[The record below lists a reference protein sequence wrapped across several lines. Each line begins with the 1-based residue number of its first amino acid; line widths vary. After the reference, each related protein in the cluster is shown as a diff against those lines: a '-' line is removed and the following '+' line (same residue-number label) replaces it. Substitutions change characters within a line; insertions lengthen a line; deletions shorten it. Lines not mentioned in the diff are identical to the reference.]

1 MGEVFFNC
9 GLWLGEATSASRFFV
24 VLDEV
29 EACLALAELK
39 AWQRDVVA
47 PIRQQLSNFTWQER
61 AGESDDPYRCL
72 DLGLDMAA
80 ILVQPLKRYV
90 NDRLRGT
97 YDGDPCA
104 LEVWELPQEVEDRDT
119 VWCAIDLL
127 KGCARSAERQQP
139 VCVYFDSLA
148 SFTYRWP

>member
-1 MGEVFFNC
+1 MGDAFFNC

-29 EACLALAELK
+29 EARLSPAERED
-39 AWQRDVVA
+39 WQREVVA
-47 PIRQQLSNFTWQER
+47 PIRQQLWDLTWREG
-61 AGESDDPYRCL
+61 AGESDDTQRCL
-72 DLGLDMAA
+72 DLGLDLAA
-80 ILVQPLKRYV
+80 ALVHPLRRYV
-90 NDRLRGT
+90 DDRLRGT

-104 LEVWELPQEVEDRDT
+104 LEVWELPHGVEDVDT

-127 KGCARSAERQQP
+127 KGCARSAERRLP
-139 VCVYFDSLA
+139 VRVYFDSLD